1 MHSWQKGEPREAPQ
15 RPREYLGQL
24 TASTVAESSE
34 QGVQEWFFWTERDH
48 RNDTLSVGNKVDQYT
63 DIEGIT

>member
-1 MHSWQKGEPREAPQ
+1 
-15 RPREYLGQL
+15 L

-34 QGVQEWFFWTERDH
+34 QVVQEWFFWTERDH

-63 DIEGIT
+63 HIEGIT